1 MRTATTTNLVD
12 VHYERSTIAC
22 MVIAIALVTGVSAVF
37 VGSLLLRTW
46 LRHGGASGTSHFR
59 RIQILGH
66 AAVGILGAVL
76 MIVHLAAGRDPRWG
90 WTAVVVL
97 FTASTLGATMFLPWW
112 WRGRKGLYG
121 DNDPAGFYPAE
132 DHFRMRTVQTHGG
145 LADLTWVLLIIA
157 LLVT

>member
-1 MRTATTTNLVD
+1 
-12 VHYERSTIAC
+12 
-22 MVIAIALVTGVSAVF
+22 MVSVMALVTGASTIF

-59 RIQILGH
+59 PLQILGH
-66 AAVGILGAVL
+66 AAVGILAVVWV
-76 MIVHLAAGRDPRWG
+76 IIHLAAARDPRWG
-90 WTAVVVL
+90 WTAVVLLV
-97 FTASTLGATMFLPWW
+97 TAGLLGATMFLPWW
-112 WRGRKGLYG
+112 SRGRKGLYG

-132 DHFRMRTVQTHGG
+132 DHFRMRTVQTHGV